1 VRISAKVDYAVRAAV
16 EIAASHPNPVKRD
29 QIAEVQDVPP
39 KYLEAILTELRN
51 ARLIQSQRGADGG
64 HKLARPASEISIA
77 DIVRAVDG
85 PLASIQGNRPENL
98 NYEGRSRALQLVWVA
113 LRTNIRMVLEG
124 VTLRDLAEDDLPGSI
139 VELTTD
145 PEDWLSH

>member
-1 VRISAKVDYAVRAAV
+1 MRVSAKVDYAVRAAV
-16 EIAASHPNPVKRD
+16 EIAASHPDPIKRD
-29 QIAEVQDVPP
+29 QIAERQDVPA
-39 KYLEAILTELRN
+39 KFLEAILTELRH

-64 HKLARPASEISIA
+64 HKLARPASEITIA

-85 PLASIQGNRPENL
+85 PLASIQGSPPESL
-98 NYEGRSRALQLVWVA
+98 NYEGRSAALQYVWVA
-113 LRTNIRMVLEG
+113 LRTNIRTVLEG
-124 VTLRDLAEDDLPGSI
+124 VTLADLAEDHLPESI